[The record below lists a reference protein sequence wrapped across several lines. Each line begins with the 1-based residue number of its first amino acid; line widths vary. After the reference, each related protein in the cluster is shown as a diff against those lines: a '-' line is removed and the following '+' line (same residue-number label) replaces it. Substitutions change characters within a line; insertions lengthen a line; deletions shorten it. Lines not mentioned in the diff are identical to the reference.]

1 MPPLDSKTPSA
12 RIVFAARTHFFL
24 HGFRRVTMDDLAKEL
39 GMSKKSVYACFPSKI
54 ALLKAVLIDKFDRVE
69 SDLQHITEDC
79 SDVPT
84 TLHRLLAC
92 MQRHTAEIQPPF
104 VRDIGRESP
113 ALFALIQERRR
124 KVIQR
129 YFGKLFDK
137 GRRAGMIRTD
147 LPSKLIIEILLG
159 ATEAIMNPAKITA
172 LKLTP
177 KSGFSAI
184 ITIVLEGALTQTGR
198 TRP

>member
-1 MPPLDSKTPSA
+1 
-12 RIVFAARTHFFL
+12 
-24 HGFRRVTMDDLAKEL
+24 MDDLAKEL

-84 TLHRLLAC
+84 ALHRLLAC

-159 ATEAIMNPAKITA
+159 ATDEAIMNPAKITA